1 ISSSC
6 ILYIP
11 HGTRQAYIDK
21 GWTTEVFK
29 GGIVEMD
36 GENSY
41 DVNGDGQ
48 ISITDVTK
56 LVNKILGKE

>member
-1 ISSSC
+1 
-6 ILYIP
+6 
-11 HGTRQAYIDK
+11 
-21 GWTTEVFK
+21 
-29 GGIVEMD
+29 MD